1 MLLPFPNL
9 LAHFLISTSVKGLV
23 SLVGL
28 TLLKGFIL
36 STVNRDSKNVV
47 IISVFCS
54 ESVTISSLL
63 LCTITLFFSF
73 LFSALIASYCFLA

>member
-9 LAHFLISTSVKGLV
+9 LAHFLISTSVKGLI

-28 TLLKGFIL
+28 TLLKGFLL

-47 IISVFCS
+47 IISVF
-54 ESVTISSLL
+54 VLDLL
-63 LCTITLFFSF
+63 LFLLYYYVLLRYFSLFY
-73 LFSALIASYCFLA
+73 LVL